1 MIIITII
8 IIIIIG
14 RYQQHDGASEAEPIP
29 GTAEWRRLAFGI
41 ASATLTQSSCESADN
56 KSNYQKS

>member
-29 GTAEWRRLAFGI
+29 GTAEWRRLAGI
-41 ASATLTQSSCESADN
+41 AFATLTQSSCESAD
-56 KSNYQKS
+56 